1 MAKNTKIEWADHS
14 WNPWIGCSKVSA
26 GCENCYMFRDQKRY
40 GNDPTE
46 IRRTK
51 KLRFPL
57 QIKEPSKIFVC
68 SWSDFFHPDV
78 PKEWRRDAWE
88 IMYHARNLHTFLI
101 LTKRP
106 ENIIDMLPFGWMEN
120 KARLFPHVWI
130 GVTAE
135 NQEMADL
142 RIPLLLDIPAKVK
155 FISCEPLLEPIDL
168 ERKYGA
174 WIEYIDLVI
183 VGGES
188 GSGCRDMNPEWA
200 RSIRDQCYD
209 HDVPFFMKQMSG
221 NTKALREAI
230 PEDLL
235 IREFPNAS

>member
-1 MAKNTKIEWADHS
+1 
-14 WNPWIGCSKVSA
+14 
-26 GCENCYMFRDQKRY
+26 MFRDATRF

-68 SWSDFFHPDV
+68 SWSDFFHEDV

-88 IMYHARNLHTFLI
+88 IMYHAKEHTFLI

-106 ENIIDMLPFGWMEN
+106 ENIKDMLPVGWIEGQHRKWSN
-120 KARLFPHVWI
+120 IWL

-135 NQEMADL
+135 NQATADE
-142 RIPLLLDIPAKVK
+142 RIPQLLEIPAAIK
-155 FISCEPLLEPIDL
+155 FISCEPLLGKILINKGGYGNTGFWIDEL
-168 ERKYGA
+168 D
-174 WIEYIDLVI
+174 WVI

-188 GSGCRDMNPEWA
+188 GSGGREMKLSWA
-200 RSIRDQCYD
+200 RNIRDQCRD
-209 HDVPFFMKQMSG
+209 CGVPFFMKQMTG

-230 PEDLL
+230 PEDLMT
-235 IREFPNAS
+235 REFPS